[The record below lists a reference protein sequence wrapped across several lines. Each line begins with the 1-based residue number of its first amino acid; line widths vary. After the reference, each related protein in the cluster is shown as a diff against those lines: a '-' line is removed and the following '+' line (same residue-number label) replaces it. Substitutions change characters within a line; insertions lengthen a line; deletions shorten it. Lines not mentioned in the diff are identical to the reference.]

1 MKELVMMRL
10 AMLGLVVLV
19 LVGCK
24 SEWQIDRE
32 DPQDVADLDYRFDE
46 DDARQI
52 YRGMAA
58 DALSKPWIDEWMRG
72 HEGARPIIV
81 VGNVRNETED
91 YINPDLFTDP
101 IREELLNS
109 GRVRVFV
116 EKDLRSELREER
128 ISTQEFSR
136 PEYIRKVANEISAD
150 FMMVG
155 AIKDQKERSR
165 DLKKI
170 INYYQTTLELI
181 DVESGEVVWIQTE
194 EIEKRAKRR

>member
-1 MKELVMMRL
+1 MRRVI
-10 AMLGLVVLV
+10 VVLGV
-19 LVGCK
+19 LSVMAGCGNNWK
-24 SEWQIDRE
+24 VDRE
-32 DPQDVADLDYRFDE
+32 DPQNVKDLDYRFDE

-58 DALSKPWIDEWMRG
+58 DALSKPWIDEWMG
-72 HEGARPIIV
+72 AHEGARPIIV

-91 YINPDLFTDP
+91 YINPDLVTDP
-101 IREELLNS
+101 LREELLNS
-109 GRVRVFV
+109 GRVRVFA

-150 FMMVG
+150 FMMLG
-155 AIKDQKERSR
+155 SIKDQKERSR
-165 DLKKI
+165 DLKQI

-181 DVESGEVVWIQTE
+181 DIESGEVVWIQTE
-194 EIEKRAKRR
+194 EIEKRARRR

>member
-1 MKELVMMRL
+1 MHNQ
-10 AMLGLVVLV
+10 GDHF
-19 LVGCK
+19 GHSPK
-24 SEWQIDRE
+24 SSTAGRTW
-32 DPQDVADLDYRFDE
+32 DE
-46 DDARQI
+46 FA
-52 YRGMAA
+52 
-58 DALSKPWIDEWMRG
+58 S
-72 HEGARPIIV
+72 
-81 VGNVRNETED
+81 
-91 YINPDLFTDP
+91 

-155 AIKDQKERSR
+155 SIKDQKERSR

-181 DVESGEVVWIQTE
+181 DIESGEVVWIQTE
-194 EIEKRAKRR
+194 EIEKRASRR